1 MLDLKAI
8 HDKSI
13 HHKQA
18 VLESPLCGCFY
29 CLRIY
34 APSEIKEWVARDD
47 ERTAICPHCGIDSV
61 LPSIA
66 VDLRPELL
74 KAMQSRW
81 FGPVHVLSAVSVDEA
96 NAAKVILQERIG
108 QAPLVRAITI
118 VKDAKGLH
126 MLKVAVSH
134 DTAELWHAIPQTI
147 DGVRVIVDEVGE
159 GPLPRERFFEEV
171 LGG

>member
-1 MLDLKAI
+1 MHVLRPSRSTLRGIAGEPPCALSADLYECYPSRDGESMLDLKAI

-81 FGPVHVLSAVSVDEA
+81 FG
-96 NAAKVILQERIG
+96 
-108 QAPLVRAITI
+108 
-118 VKDAKGLH
+118 
-126 MLKVAVSH
+126 
-134 DTAELWHAIPQTI
+134 
-147 DGVRVIVDEVGE
+147 
-159 GPLPRERFFEEV
+159 RFTS
-171 LGG
+171 